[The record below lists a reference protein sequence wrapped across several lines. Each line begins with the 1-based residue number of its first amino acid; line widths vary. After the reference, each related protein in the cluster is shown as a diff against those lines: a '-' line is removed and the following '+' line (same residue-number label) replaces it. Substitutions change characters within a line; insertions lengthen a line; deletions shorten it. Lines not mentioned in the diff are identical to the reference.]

1 VSGVEMVAML
11 ASSRCGVLLAASM
24 ATLSCG
30 RSATDPSIALAL
42 NPGLY
47 SFTTSTTGGGVSCV
61 VTGQAPPSTLSFP
74 SVPEQSGPD
83 WTFRIR
89 DQPSATFEL
98 RVGAFAGTP
107 GAWKVNGF
115 ILGDAAIA
123 STPPVSVTFGK
134 LGIIAATSGLDRI
147 DGVIHGQVQFADGLG
162 NLLTCIEVPWSVVR
176 IGNVPQ

>member
-1 VSGVEMVAML
+1 VSPQIVAAL
-11 ASSRCGVLLAASM
+11 ASARGRVLLAASVM
-24 ATLSCG
+24 SLSCG
-30 RSATDPSIALAL
+30 RSVTDPSIALAL

-47 SFTTSTTGGGVSCV
+47 SFSTSTTGGGVSCV
-61 VTGQAPPSTLSFP
+61 ATGQAPPSTLAFP

-115 ILGDAAIA
+115 ILGNATID
-123 STPPVSVTFGK
+123 STPPVSVAFGK
-134 LGIIAATSGLDRI
+134 LGIIAATAGVDRI
-147 DGVIHGQVQFADGLG
+147 DGVIHGQVQFADGQG